1 MRVDELRQ
9 ALQSAPGDAEVFVV
23 TGLGNE
29 QVKPKDFGWT
39 GADFLSIEVH
49 GVSITFGRNGGV
61 RLELNEK

>member
-1 MRVDELRQ
+1 MTVDELRQ
-9 ALQSAPGDAEVFVV
+9 ALQAAPGDAEVFVV

-29 QVKPKDFGWT
+29 EVKPKDFGWT

-49 GVSITFGRNGGV
+49 GVSVGFGRNGGV